1 MTQPRIL
8 RFYLHDELHQIA
20 SNGQHNFINKMAS
33 VVQQAGYRVEYRR
46 DSPSEHAKSARRPG
60 FAIFLMDN
68 PTNER
73 GLTIRKAYHYPF
85 WSIERSPKRW
95 EWPVALAKFPSGD
108 VPRQEADKFFR
119 FWQRRLF
126 NNAPAKATRDG
137 LVYVPLQGRLLDHRS
152 FQVCAPI
159 DMLRAVLEHDTTRQV
174 IATLHPSEYYS
185 SEELAALGQI
195 EQDQPRLS
203 VQTGRMG
210 ALLKTCDYIVTQN
223 SGVALNGFLFGKPS
237 VLFGRVDFHHI
248 AANVCDLGVDKAM
261 QQGPDLTPDYAGYLH
276 WFWQIMSIN
285 AGRDTA
291 QDQIAAALK
300 RGGWP
305 L

>member
-8 RFYLHDELHQIA
+8 RFYLHDELHQLA
-20 SNGQHNFINKMAS
+20 SNGQHNFINKVTS

-46 DSPSEHAKSARRPG
+46 DTPSEHAKSARRRG
-60 FAIFLMDN
+60 YAIFLMDN

-73 GLTIRKAYHYPF
+73 GLTIRKAYHFPF

-95 EWPVALAKFPSGD
+95 EWPVALAQFPASD
-108 VPRQEADKFFR
+108 VPRKEADRFYK

-126 NNAPAKATRDG
+126 DKDPNQTTRDG

-152 FQVCAPI
+152 FQSCAPM

-174 IATLHPSEYYS
+174 IATLHPREHYFPD
-185 SEELAALGQI
+185 ELAALDQL
-195 EQDQPRLS
+195 EQSQPRLT
-203 VQTGRMG
+203 VQTGGMEP
-210 ALLKTCDYIVTQN
+210 LLKSCDYVVAQN
-223 SGVALNGFLFGKPS
+223 SGAAFNGYLFGKPS
-237 VLFGRVDFHHI
+237 VLFAQVDFHHI
-248 AANVCDLGVDKAM
+248 AANAADLGIAEAM
-261 QQGPDLTPDYAGYLH
+261 RQGPDLTPNYAGYVH

-285 AGRDTA
+285 AGHETA
-291 QDQIAAALK
+291 EDKIAAALK

>member
-1 MTQPRIL
+1 MTQPRVL
-8 RFYLHDELHQIA
+8 RFYLHDELHQLA
-20 SNGQHNFINKMAS
+20 SDGQHNFINKIAA

-46 DSPSEHAKSARRPG
+46 DTPSEHAKSMRRPG
-60 FAIFLMDN
+60 YAIFLMDT

-95 EWPVALAKFPSGD
+95 EWPVALADFPAND
-108 VPRQEADKFFR
+108 VPRQEADRFYK

-126 NNAPAKATRDG
+126 DAAPAKTTRDG

-152 FQVCAPI
+152 FQSCAPM
-159 DMLRAVLEHDTTRQV
+159 DMLRAVLEHDTSRQIV
-174 IATLHPSEYYS
+174 AALHPGEYYAP
-185 SEELAALGQI
+185 EELSALDQL
-195 EQDQPRLS
+195 EQGQPRLS
-203 VQTGRMG
+203 VQTGGMG
-210 ALLKTCDYIVTQN
+210 PLLGACDYVVTQN

-237 VLFGRVDFHHI
+237 VLFGQIDFHHI
-248 AANVCDLGVDKAM
+248 AANVSELGVAKAI
-261 QQGPDLTPDYAGYLH
+261 QQAPDLTPDYAGYLH

-285 AGRDTA
+285 AGRDRA
-291 QDQIAAALK
+291 EDQIAAALR